1 MFAPVR
7 HQEAFSKA
15 QLKPGAFSK
24 VDLPKKSLQNSTSKP
39 ELKNS
44 PIKIVEENKENDK
57 NRANRLLASP
67 GFGYK
72 YSLKSTPL
80 KEKQSN
86 QKTPEKNN
94 TKQVESRNSE
104 ENSEPYLQ
112 ELLSQL
118 EAERKINSEYRK
130 RLHQEKTIA
139 TTLRNKVKQLE
150 DEKAKQEENH
160 KKSLLNIEQKVATLK
175 NTNLQLLN
183 KANRFDS
190 YSQELADLKEYRET
204 VSKELK

>member
-7 HQEAFSKA
+7 HQEALCKP

-24 VDLPKKSLQNSTSKP
+24 VDLPKKSVQNSAAKA

-72 YSLKSTPL
+72 YSMKATPL
-80 KEKQSN
+80 KERHSN
-86 QKTPEKNN
+86 QKTPEKNHS
-94 TKQVESRNSE
+94 KQAEARNSV
-104 ENSEPYLQ
+104 ENSHPHLQ
-112 ELLSQL
+112 DLLLQL
-118 EAERKINSEYRK
+118 ENEKKLNAEYRK
-130 RLHQEKTIA
+130 RLHQEKTVT
-139 TTLRNKVKQLE
+139 TTLKNKVKQLE
-150 DEKAKQEENH
+150 DEKSKQEETH

-175 NTNLQLLN
+175 NTNVQLLN

-190 YSQELADLKEYRET
+190 FSQELADLKEYREN
-204 VSKELK
+204 VSKDLR